1 RHVVCL
7 VLGAHSIE
15 SVLYPVSNDLL
26 PRRRLLPSRRNSNG
40 NGLKILSGRT
50 CGRKRGCTAN
60 WVRGIM
66 RSAEPQ
72 TVDSVFRE
80 HGQGFQTLNPER
92 YLPMA
97 VIRTKVRSGDD

>member
-1 RHVVCL
+1 
-7 VLGAHSIE
+7 
-15 SVLYPVSNDLL
+15 
-26 PRRRLLPSRRNSNG
+26 
-40 NGLKILSGRT
+40 
-50 CGRKRGCTAN
+50 
-60 WVRGIM
+60 M

>member
-1 RHVVCL
+1 MAKTAPSEEELEREW
-7 VLGAHSIE
+7 IE
-15 SVLYPVSNDLL
+15 DSLRAYM
-26 PRRRLLPSRRNSNG
+26 RG
-40 NGLKILSGRT
+40 
-50 CGRKRGCTAN
+50 KRGCTAN

>member
-1 RHVVCL
+1 M
-7 VLGAHSIE
+7 AKAA
-15 SVLYPVSNDLL
+15 
-26 PRRRLLPSRRNSNG
+26 PSEEELEREWVEDSFRAYM
-40 NGLKILSGRT
+40 RA
-50 CGRKRGCTAN
+50 KRGCTEN

-92 YLPMA
+92 YLRMA
-97 VIRTKVRSGDD
+97 VIWNKVRSGDD